1 MVLLILAYRCAGIP
15 AFDGALLGAVDGV
28 LLGAFDGALVGAF
41 DGVDGALLGA
51 FDGALLGELVIG
63 TAATTDSQHSRMCM
77 AAAGPRREERRGGE
91 LQSNQLCPV
100 YVATPFAEH

>member
-41 DGVDGALLGA
+41 DGVDGALSHVCYLQCCQRPMLHTLHPA
-51 FDGALLGELVIG
+51 PPPFTL
-63 TAATTDSQHSRMCM
+63 
-77 AAAGPRREERRGGE
+77 AGHP
-91 LQSNQLCPV
+91 
-100 YVATPFAEH
+100 